1 VFLVPEAYF
10 DGLGVKVGLSGGE
23 RRATFETYTTTTII
37 MMMAVVAPTAQHR
50 RLINIGNEAGRQ
62 LVCVCEGER
71 ERGREGEVIYPRT
84 ASHERTRRKL
94 GSTRGKDEQVPPKK
108 PLGLIPSMFGEV
120 MISLNN
126 VERASSGW
134 GFEKRK
140 GDILGNAMG

>member
-71 ERGREGEVIYPRT
+71 EREGERGNISTYSKPRED
-84 ASHERTRRKL
+84 AKKARQYE
-94 GSTRGKDEQVPPKK
+94 GK
-108 PLGLIPSMFGEV
+108 
-120 MISLNN
+120 
-126 VERASSGW
+126 R
-134 GFEKRK
+134 
-140 GDILGNAMG
+140 